1 MDVHTLVAAV
11 VVVDILLIA
20 VLIFIWKTRKAFPGF
35 GYWILQ
41 YVAMLGGFLA
51 LSLRNRAPDFVPVIL
66 GNGMLL
72 LGVLLALQ
80 GVRAFFGKRRLLL
93 PSWCTFA
100 LFESAMAWFL
110 YVMPDIRARILLFSV
125 FVGCAFLVLAWEL
138 SFRAPVSL
146 SVPSR
151 FTGTV
156 FSAYGMF
163 LLLRGPITVIW
174 VANPTL
180 LALNGLDAALFVV
193 SIAMAIL
200 GTFGFV
206 LMDGRRLEDEIKLT
220 RDRLEEKEQYLKNI
234 IDSVQTGVVIVD
246 AQTRMIL
253 DANAVARGLLGAS
266 EEDIAG
272 SVCTRYLCPDDAGQC
287 PVADLGQVVDA
298 SVGEVLRADGT
309 HIPVIKS
316 VVETVISGRKC
327 FLESFIDISR
337 RNQAEEAVRES
348 ERLLRTVFC
357 GSADVMFLKDTDF
370 RYRAANPVLCRDMGR
385 AEGEIIGNTDYDLYP
400 KDLADVYRKGD
411 KAVIETRRPVMW
423 DQLIRGPGGSAS

>member
-1 MDVHTLVAAV
+1 M
-11 VVVDILLIA
+11 I
-20 VLIFIWKTRKAFPGF
+20 
-35 GYWILQ
+35 Q
-41 YVAMLGGFLA
+41 
-51 LSLRNRAPDFVPVIL
+51 

-72 LGVLLALQ
+72 LAVLLALQ
-80 GVRAFFGKRRLLL
+80 GVRAFFGKKRAA
-93 PSWCTFA
+93 PSSGCTLV
-100 LFESAMAWFL
+100 LFESAIAWFL
-110 YVMPDIRARILLFSV
+110 YVMPDIRVRILLFSV
-125 FVGCAFLVLAWEL
+125 FVGGVFLVLAWEL
-138 SFRAPVSL
+138 SFRAPASL
-146 SVPSR
+146 LVPSR

-156 FSAYGMF
+156 CSAYGMF

-206 LMDGRRLEDEIKLT
+206 LMDGRRLEDEIKMT
-220 RDRLEEKEQYLKNI
+220 RDRLEEKEQYLKTI

-272 SVCTRYLCPDDAGQC
+272 SVCTRYLCPLDAGQC

-298 SVGEVLRADGT
+298 SVCEVRHADGRR
-309 HIPVIKS
+309 IPVIKS
-316 VVETVISGRKC
+316 VVETFISGRKC

-337 RNQAEEAVRES
+337 RQKAEEAVRES
-348 ERLLRTVFC
+348 ERLLRTVFD

-370 RYRAANPVLCRDMGR
+370 RYRAVNPVLSRDMGR
-385 AEGEIIGNTDYDLYP
+385 AEAEIIGRTDYDLYP
-400 KDLADVYRKGD
+400 EDLADVYREGD
-411 KAVIETRRPVMW
+411 KAVIETRQPVVW
-423 DQLIRGPGGSAS
+423 DQSIRGTRGSAS